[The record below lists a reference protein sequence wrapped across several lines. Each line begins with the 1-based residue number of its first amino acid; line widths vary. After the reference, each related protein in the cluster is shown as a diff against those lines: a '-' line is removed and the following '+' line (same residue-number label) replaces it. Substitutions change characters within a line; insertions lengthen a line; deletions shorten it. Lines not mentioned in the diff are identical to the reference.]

1 MCVKFINFQG
11 RNQVKVLIPKI
22 FLNIGGIMLM
32 QNQDENKVLFQLP
45 EFSGAN
51 VPVKEVA
58 KIMKKDALSIRL
70 AMQNGLVDLGYCQK
84 KPNSEQWEYYISP
97 FKLFL
102 LTGYIYNPDK
112 EDSE

>member
-1 MCVKFINFQG
+1 
-11 RNQVKVLIPKI
+11 
-22 FLNIGGIMLM
+22 M

-112 EDSE
+112 EDSEQSQLIRQVLQPTLLIQ